1 MRKRF
6 WVCGFAAGMALA
18 VWCAAAARAQTASAP
33 NQDLSGIWAKRQA
46 ASPPWAP
53 GTNRQFAAEMPL
65 QSWAQEYC
73 KKVGCG
79 RGVNSSGEPGGGSY
93 YVVEDP
99 AFNISRC
106 APYGFPRLLI
116 GGGLMEIFQVPDRVF
131 MRFQTNNE
139 MREIWTDGRANPEN
153 PDPRWSGHSIGRW
166 DGDTLVVDT
175 TGVYGG
181 DRGKTKW
188 LDPAGTPH
196 SEELHVIER
205 IRRTSPNALQM
216 DLRFED
222 PQAFTAPFSGK
233 VVYELR
239 PNEQISEYI
248 RCENR
253 IFSDDKKEIW
263 PLIFGGEYPK
273 PRHPPAGTTP

>member
-1 MRKRF
+1 
-6 WVCGFAAGMALA
+6 VSGLVIGLVLA
-18 VWCAAAARAQTASAP
+18 VWSAAAQAQTASP
-33 NQDLSGIWAKRQA
+33 VSRDLSGIWAKKQA

-53 GTNRQFAAEMPL
+53 GTDRQFAAEMPL
-65 QSWAQEYC
+65 QPWAEEYC
-73 KKVGCG
+73 KKVLCG
-79 RGVNSSGEPGGGSY
+79 RGVNSRGEPGGGSY

-139 MREIWTDGRANPEN
+139 MREIWTDGRGHPNEPE
-153 PDPRWSGHSIGRW
+153 PRWSGHSVGRW

-175 TGVYGG
+175 TGIYGG

-196 SEELHVIER
+196 SDELHVIER
-205 IRRTSPNALQM
+205 IRRTSPSALQIA
-216 DLRFED
+216 LRLED
-222 PQAFTAPFSGK
+222 PVAFTAPFSGT
-233 VVYELR
+233 VTYELR
-239 PNEQISEYI
+239 PNELISEYI

-263 PLIFGGEYPK
+263 PLIFGDEYPK

>member
-1 MRKRF
+1 MRKHF
-6 WVCGFAAGMALA
+6 LVSGLGMAAALA
-18 VWCAAAARAQTASAP
+18 VWGAAAAEAQTAPAP
-33 NQDLSGIWAKRQA
+33 NRDLSGIWAKKQA

-53 GTNRQFAAEMPL
+53 DTNRQFAAEMPL
-65 QSWAQEYC
+65 QPWAQEYC

-79 RGVNSSGEPGGGSY
+79 RGVNSRGEPGGGSY

-106 APYGFPRLLI
+106 APYGFPRLMI

-139 MREIWTDGRANPEN
+139 MREIWTDGRGHPEN
-153 PDPRWSGHSIGRW
+153 LDPRWSGHSAGRW

-175 TGVYGG
+175 RGIYGG
-181 DRGKTKW
+181 DRGETKW

-205 IRRTSPNALQM
+205 IRRASPTALQM

-233 VVYELR
+233 VIYELR
-239 PNEQISEYI
+239 RDEQISEYI

-263 PLIFGGEYPK
+263 PLIFGDEYPK
-273 PRHPPAGTTP
+273 PRHPPAGATP